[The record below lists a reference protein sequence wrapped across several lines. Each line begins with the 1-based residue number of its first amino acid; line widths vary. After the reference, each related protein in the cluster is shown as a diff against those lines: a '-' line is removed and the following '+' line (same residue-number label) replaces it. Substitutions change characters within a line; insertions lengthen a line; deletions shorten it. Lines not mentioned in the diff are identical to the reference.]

1 MRYAHP
7 VKLREDGMRLVM
19 LVAILGLAAPLLPAP
34 LPPLAAETAPA
45 EFSVAELMQATAL
58 DLIFDQFGAAIAA
71 SARVG
76 DISTDQVFL
85 SHWQDAAAS
94 SFNGAALRSRLAGA
108 LEGKFSD
115 GERAALGA
123 FFRSDFGRR
132 ITGLERD
139 VARLGAEEQAKA
151 VAKGQQ
157 LSAEAGAIRAIQ
169 LDELMELTSA
179 DIAGAMAAQS
189 MRALLLG
196 LSISHQRGDIE
207 VPWQEIDAQV
217 QAMLPNLI
225 ADHTRAQR
233 SLMAYAY
240 RRLGDDELDRYI
252 AFLRTAP
259 AQKLYAVTAH
269 AVGQIVA
276 HSMSSFGETLAARMA
291 SVNV

>member
-1 MRYAHP
+1 MC
-7 VKLREDGMRLVM
+7 LVM

-45 EFSVAELMQATAL
+45 TFSVAELMQATAL

-85 SHWQDAAAS
+85 SHWEAAAAS

-108 LEGKFSD
+108 LDGKFSD
-115 GERAALGA
+115 AERVALGA
-123 FFRSDFGRR
+123 FFRSAFGRR

-139 VARLGAEEQAKA
+139 VARLGAGEQAKA
-151 VAKGQQ
+151 LAEGQH
-157 LSAEAGAIRAIQ
+157 LSAEAGAIRTIQ
-169 LDELMELTSA
+169 LDELMELTGA
-179 DIAGAMAAQS
+179 EIAGAMAAQS

-240 RRLGDDELDRYI
+240 RRLSDDELDRYI
-252 AFLRTAP
+252 EFLRTAP
-259 AQKLYAVTAH
+259 AQKLYAIAAH

-276 HSMSSFGETLAARMA
+276 QSMSSFGETLAARMA